1 MSISMPRDLTVWTEL
16 NVIHKGCPVRGWYRA
31 HHGLVSVEMARGEK
45 TKQIG
50 GSNPTELA
58 YIMLR
63 ELADEGKA

>member
-1 MSISMPRDLTVWTEL
+1 MPRDLTVWTEL
-16 NVIHKGCPVRGWYRA
+16 NVIHKLPGRGWYRA
-31 HHGLVSVEMARGEK
+31 HHGLVSVETARGEK

>member
-31 HHGLVSVEMARGEK
+31 HETARGEK